1 MVKQMSFLN
10 TRPTFAES
18 TAQSQHVIVSGG
30 MLLEHK
36 MILSIDY

>member
-18 TAQSQHVIVSGG
+18 VAQSQHVIRSVG
-30 MLLEHK
+30 MLWNTGWL
-36 MILSIDY
+36 YQ